1 MMAPVP
7 GIPVCRSADETV
19 AAGSPVP
26 RTGLSGVPD
35 KALARDGNS
44 TVAPRP
50 GRFPQG
56 VSRACPV
63 PGGREILPFRA
74 NVSRET

>member
-19 AAGSPVP
+19 AAGSPFSS
-26 RTGLSGVPD
+26 TGLSGVPD
-35 KALARDGNS
+35 KALARDGDS
-44 TVAPRP
+44 TGPPRP
-50 GRFPQG
+50 GQPPWG
-56 VSRACPV
+56 GSRGRSV